1 MFFDLQK
8 AFSKEVQM
16 FLKLNMAHPDEV
28 KKGDELETEE
38 VTVSLPTHVPPPT
51 TAAPEGVTQQI
62 VTNTKEL
69 RVLAK
74 SLGGILSQ
82 QSDVQRLRMASL
94 VNASKPSDSSR
105 KDQLKSQ
112 LATVHE
118 NAVHFQGE
126 LEKMFAQD
134 IASMN
139 RVKVLVQS
147 LPVTAGAPMGDTDN
161 ILRAI
166 IAILKANGRV

>member
-1 MFFDLQK
+1 MY
-8 AFSKEVQM
+8 
-16 FLKLNMAHPDEV
+16 LKLNMAHPDEV
-28 KKGDELETEE
+28 KKGEELQTED
-38 VTVSLPTHVPPPT
+38 VTVSLPKNIAPPT
-51 TAAPEGVTQQI
+51 TAAPEGAEQQI

-69 RVLAK
+69 RILAK
-74 SLGGILSQ
+74 TLGQILAQ
-82 QSDVQRLRMASL
+82 QSGVQKLRMASL
-94 VNASKPSDSSR
+94 VNASKPSTDRR
-105 KDQLKSQ
+105 KDQLISQ

-118 NAVHFQGE
+118 NALMFQSE

-147 LPVTAGAPMGDTDN
+147 LPVTAGVPLGDTDN